1 MKAELIRL
9 IYRKLIE
16 NLKHL
21 VL

>member
-9 IYRKLIE
+9 ISRKLIE

-21 VL
+21 VM